1 MLILEITLKF
11 LFIFQLALAAPLDY
25 QEYLSVRKIINEEN
39 DKQNDDLP
47 DYSLKQVILAL
58 KLIFGIGGGG
68 FILVFILITVII
80 MFLLKTRRLIRSF
93 EIQMGYLNHYFVNRI
108 KKNDFCVHNA
118 IEKNA
123 VQSGQNKI
131 LKNDFYEGF
140 NELKQLLKIK
150 FQVSGQND
158 NSRYTKIRP
167 SKIPIRIAN
176 NLKVNYSFKAP
187 SNHKSSIP
195 EDNTQN
201 KCQKAFDIS
210 NLPDKRK
217 RNQTQFFKSS

>member
-47 DYSLKQVILAL
+47 DYCLKQVILAL

-93 EIQMGYLNHYFVNRI
+93 EIQMCYLNHYFVNRI

-118 IEKNA
+118 IEKMLSK
-123 VQSGQNKI
+123 VV
-131 LKNDFYEGF
+131 
-140 NELKQLLKIK
+140 KIK
-150 FQVSGQND
+150 F
-158 NSRYTKIRP
+158 
-167 SKIPIRIAN
+167 
-176 NLKVNYSFKAP
+176 
-187 SNHKSSIP
+187 
-195 EDNTQN
+195 
-201 KCQKAFDIS
+201 
-210 NLPDKRK
+210 
-217 RNQTQFFKSS
+217 